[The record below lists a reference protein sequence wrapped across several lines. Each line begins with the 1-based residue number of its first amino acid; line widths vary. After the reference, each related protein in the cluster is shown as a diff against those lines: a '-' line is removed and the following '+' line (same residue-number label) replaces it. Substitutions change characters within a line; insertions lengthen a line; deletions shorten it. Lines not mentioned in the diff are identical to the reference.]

1 MAGLSS
7 KKIQMKR
14 RFPRKNG
21 CHYCSIRFRA
31 IIGESSMLKKINNT
45 THE

>member
-1 MAGLSS
+1 MANKRLESGINS
-7 KKIQMKR
+7 KNTNEKK

-31 IIGESSMLKKINNT
+31 IIE
-45 THE
+45 